1 LADTDG
7 STQGCFAKTK
17 KRGADPQQQRRD
29 MDYIAIDTETGGL
42 DAAEC
47 ALLSVAAVTSW
58 GTRPFYRRCVPAPG
72 LRVEDQ
78 AAQVNGY
85 DAVRWKE
92 DAEVTTE
99 KVLAFE
105 WLYWLNEVLGGR
117 SRQNVQMVAHNAG
130 FDALFLLALEG
141 RTGIDL
147 EMPKTWV
154 CTKIRLQG
162 LRERGL
168 LPTEGGNH
176 LDDLGDLS
184 GYWKEHP
191 RSAAHDALEDAKACM
206 HGLQWMLG
214 LEAEK
219 ERGAAV

>member
-1 LADTDG
+1 
-7 STQGCFAKTK
+7 
-17 KRGADPQQQRRD
+17 

-42 DAAEC
+42 DASEC

-58 GTRPFYRRCVPAPG
+58 GTRPFYRRCLPAPG

-78 AAQVNGY
+78 AARVNGY
-85 DAVRWKE
+85 DAVRWRE
-92 DAEVTTE
+92 DLEVTTE

-117 SRQNVQMVAHNAG
+117 SRQNVRMVAHNAG

-154 CTKIRLQG
+154 CSKIRMQG
-162 LRERGL
+162 LREKGV
-168 LPTEGGNH
+168 LPAKGGNR
-176 LDDLGDLS
+176 LDDLGELS
-184 GYWKEHP
+184 GYWRENP
-191 RSAAHDALEDAKACM
+191 RSAAHDALEDALLTMGCFK
-206 HGLQWMLG
+206 MLCLDG
-214 LEAEK
+214 
-219 ERGAAV
+219 GAK